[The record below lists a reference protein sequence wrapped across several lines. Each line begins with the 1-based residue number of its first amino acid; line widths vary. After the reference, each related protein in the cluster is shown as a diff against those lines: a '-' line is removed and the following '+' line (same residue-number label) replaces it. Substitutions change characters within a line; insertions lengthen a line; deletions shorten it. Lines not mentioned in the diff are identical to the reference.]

1 MFLFGSK
8 KTPEEKEAARLEK
21 LRREEANLGFGG
33 AIMTPVAAL
42 NLADVCLIRLYPDA
56 KELRVSCMKRAFAIP
71 YQNLRGLAVAS
82 ENEIA
87 KDCGAISLE
96 EMHTHLTNGCDQFL
110 GYPNATT
117 RHPLWYARLDFV
129 DEENQ
134 MQHLTFIVYS
144 AKGPYRSASPLYAI
158 TQFSELLA
166 DVMGRYPLA
175 LSDGSTD
182 SE

>member
-8 KTPEEKEAARLEK
+8 KSPEEKEAARLEK
-21 LRREEANLGFGG
+21 LRREEGNLGFGG
-33 AIMTPVAAL
+33 AIMTPVATL

-71 YQNLRGLAVAS
+71 YKNLRGLAVAS

-87 KDCGAISLE
+87 KDQGAISLE
-96 EMHTHLTNGCDQFL
+96 EMQTHLTNGCDQFL
-110 GYPNATT
+110 GYPSATT

-129 DEENQ
+129 DEVGQ
-134 MQHLTFIVYS
+134 MQHLTFIIYS
-144 AKGPYRSASPLYAI
+144 ARGPYRSASPLYAVE
-158 TQFSELLA
+158 QFNAILK
-166 DVMGRYPLA
+166 DVISRYPLA
-175 LSDGSTD
+175 LSDGTK